1 MKKTLFFSILAVFA
15 TVSAPVQA
23 KILELYLQPQVGG
36 MGGVYSQKKLPWG
49 DEDRALNTEE
59 DYFILHRGGFYGL
72 ALGAEFMFL
81 EGQLEVNQSFKQGG
95 VSSTYVSFTV
105 GLDADFE
112 IDKEQVWTL
121 FLLGGVALGTVNDDW
136 LQKEQPQIAH
146 EDLDAQIALARV
158 GVRYEYKLTQMIR
171 LSLEGGVGAHILQLS
186 QKAANDDE
194 SQSSGVHA
202 FGQVGLRF
210 VWDVFGGGKA
220 QPKEDDE
227 E

>member
-1 MKKTLFFSILAVFA
+1 MKKTLFCSVLAALATFSLP
-15 TVSAPVQA
+15 VSA

-36 MGGVYSQKKLPWG
+36 MGGIYSQKKLPWG
-49 DEDRALNTEE
+49 DSDRALNTEE

-72 ALGAEFMFL
+72 ALGAEFLFL

-136 LQKEQPQIAH
+136 LEKEEPQIAH
-146 EDLDAQIALARV
+146 EDLDAQIALVRV
-158 GVRYEYKLTQMIR
+158 GVRYEYKFTQMIR
-171 LSLEGGVGAHILQLS
+171 LSLEGGVGGHILQLS
-186 QKAANDDE
+186 QKAANDED
-194 SQSSGVHA
+194 SQSSGVHV

-210 VWDVFGGGKA
+210 VWDVFGGGKN
-220 QPKEDDE
+220 QSKGDDE
-227 E
+227 D

>member
-1 MKKTLFFSILAVFA
+1 MKKSIILSTLLALFTFSLPA
-15 TVSAPVQA
+15 SA

-49 DEDRALNTEE
+49 DSDRALNTEE
-59 DYFILHRGGFYGL
+59 DYFILHRGGFYGV

-81 EGQLEVNQSFKQGG
+81 KGQLEVNQSFKQGG
-95 VSSTYVSFTV
+95 VSSTYVSFMV

-121 FLLGGVALGTVNDDW
+121 FLLGGVALGTVNDSW
-136 LQKEQPQIAH
+136 LDKEQPQIAH
-146 EDLDAQIALARV
+146 EDLDAQIALVRV
-158 GVRYEYKLTQMIR
+158 GVRYEYKLTNLIR

-186 QKAANDDE
+186 QKAANDED

-202 FGQVGLRF
+202 FGQVGIRF
-210 VWDVFGGGKA
+210 VWDVFGGGQNAKG
-220 QPKEDDE
+220 EDE